1 MSTDAFIEAYEAAKS
16 AEKVVEPEKVALPEA
31 ENVEE
36 NKEQDL
42 SAEQEGAA
50 TESSESSEG
59 DVADVPAPEDL
70 IEFQVGEETKQVP
83 LSELVASYTE
93 KQNASKDG
101 TLPDEVME
109 LKESLI
115 QRLDVMEK
123 ILSDDSDVRSSLA
136 ELDGLMKK
144 AAADEDW
151 TEVARLQYQRQDIVS
166 QAQQRSELLRKIRQ
180 EKEQESNE
188 YNAAFYQEQRKI
200 LEKHAPDLLKD
211 NGLQKVADF
220 VSKNYNV
227 PNDVVAE
234 IRDAR
239 FFVMAKDAMA
249 YHDMKMKSS
258 EVLKPVKEAP
268 KVIKRSVGK
277 VTVTDS
283 DIKQSNIR
291 TLRANIRNASSQ
303 AEKNDNLAKML
314 FELSKK

>member
-1 MSTDAFIEAYEAAKS
+1 MSTDAFIEAYEKVKS
-16 AEKVVEPEKVALPEA
+16 AEAAAVESEKVVEPAKEEIAA
-31 ENVEE
+31 EES
-36 NKEQDL
+36 KEQDV
-42 SAEQEGAA
+42 AA
-50 TESSESSEG
+50 ESSETSDEAEASG
-59 DVADVPAPEDL
+59 SDDL
-70 IEFQVGEETKQVP
+70 IEFQIGEETKQVP
-83 LSELVASYTE
+83 LSELVASYSE
-93 KQNASKDG
+93 KQTAPKDVG
-101 TLPDEVME
+101 LPDEVLQ

-123 ILSDDSDVRSSLA
+123 ILSDDSDVQSSLA
-136 ELDGLMKK
+136 ELDGLMKT
-144 AAADEDW
+144 AAAEEDW
-151 TEVARLQYQRQDIVS
+151 TEVARLQYQRQSIVT
-166 QAQQRSELLRKIRQ
+166 QAQQRGEALRKIRQ
-180 EKEQESNE
+180 EKEQEVGE

-258 EVLKPVKEAP
+258 EVLRPVKEAP

-303 AEKNDNLAKML
+303 AEKNRNLEGL
-314 FELSKK
+314 WLEIKK

>member
-1 MSTDAFIEAYEAAKS
+1 MSTDAFIEAYEKVKNAEAA
-16 AEKVVEPEKVALPEA
+16 AVEPEKVDEPAKEEIAA
-31 ENVEE
+31 EES
-36 NKEQDL
+36 KEQDV
-42 SAEQEGAA
+42 AA
-50 TESSESSEG
+50 ESSETSDEAEASG
-59 DVADVPAPEDL
+59 SDDL
-70 IEFQVGEETKQVP
+70 IEFQIGEETKQVP
-83 LSELVASYTE
+83 LSELVASYSE
-93 KQNASKDG
+93 KQTTPKDVG
-101 TLPDEVME
+101 LPDEVLQ

-123 ILSDDSDVRSSLA
+123 ILSDDSDVQSSLA
-136 ELDGLMKK
+136 ELDGLMKT
-144 AAADEDW
+144 AAAEEDW
-151 TEVARLQYQRQDIVS
+151 TEVARLQYQRQSIVT
-166 QAQQRSELLRKIRQ
+166 QAQQRGEALRKIRQ
-180 EKEQESNE
+180 EKEQEVGE

-258 EVLKPVKEAP
+258 EVLRPVKEAP

-303 AEKNDNLAKML
+303 AEKNNNLAGLWLEM
-314 FELSKK
+314 KK

>member
-1 MSTDAFIEAYEAAKS
+1 MSTDAFIEAYQAVKN
-16 AEKVVEPEKVALPEA
+16 AETASIEPEKIALPEA
-31 ENVEE
+31 EDVPVEE
-36 NKEQDL
+36 NKEQ
-42 SAEQEGAA
+42 EA
-50 TESSESSEG
+50 TSESSEG
-59 DVADVPAPEDL
+59 VVADAPAPEDL

-93 KQNASKDG
+93 KQNAPKDG

-136 ELDGLMKK
+136 ELDGLMNK

-151 TEVARLQYQRQDIVS
+151 TEVARLQYQRQNIVS

-291 TLRANIRNASSQ
+291 TLRANIRTASSQ
-303 AEKNDNLAKML
+303 AEKNNHLAGL
-314 FELSKK
+314 LLELKK